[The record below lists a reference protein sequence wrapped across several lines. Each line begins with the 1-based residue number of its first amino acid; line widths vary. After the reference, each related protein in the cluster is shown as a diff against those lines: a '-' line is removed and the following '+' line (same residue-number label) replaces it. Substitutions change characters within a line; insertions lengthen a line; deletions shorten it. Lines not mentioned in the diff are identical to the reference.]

1 MCLWHIIW
9 SKGNEIY
16 SRDSFIS
23 PFLAFCSHLLLSPT
37 AELGGQRERECVQ
50 FTAWEKELSWETT
63 NRKRDTSI
71 TSTQPH
77 THTHTHTQSTLLA
90 RSNNGC
96 FLTTGVTVSDALC
109 ESSRKPVNKER
120 AKVLLNVQPPS
131 VRDWRSDSSTV
142 SSPSPHHPHTL
153 SKHFTKGGFSWPV
166 CCLWMQHDSVF

>member
-96 FLTTGVTVSDALC
+96 FLTTGVTVTSTSC
-109 ESSRKPVNKER
+109 R
-120 AKVLLNVQPPS
+120 S
-131 VRDWRSDSSTV
+131 VRAQENQWIRKEPRSYST
-142 SSPSPHHPHTL
+142 SNHHQSEIGALIHPPFPHRALIILTH
-153 SKHFTKGGFSWPV
+153 
-166 CCLWMQHDSVF
+166 